1 MQNVAPDPGS
11 GYAREIAG
19 CRRDPEFFAPG
30 HYERGAFASE
40 RLPRGRYSHC
50 DVHFPGLAAASFPAA
65 PAAPRKGTIA
75 MTDQLAAGPPAAPII
90 VRLRGALDVAA
101 APALRER
108 LIGLLHPGMRLLVLD
123 LSRVPSCD
131 PAGLAVLI
139 GTQRRA
145 GRLGIVVRLAAPSL
159 PVVKLLRLTGLD
171 RSLTVCPDL
180 RGALAVERHEPVKA
194 SPSAQVL
201 AG

>member
-1 MQNVAPDPGS
+1 MTSVGATFRRTGSRPEAGAPVA
-11 GYAREIAG
+11 RI
-19 CRRDPEFFAPG
+19 
-30 HYERGAFASE
+30 
-40 RLPRGRYSHC
+40 
-50 DVHFPGLAAASFPAA
+50 V
-65 PAAPRKGTIA
+65 
-75 MTDQLAAGPPAAPII
+75 

-139 GTQRRA
+139 GTQHRA
-145 GRLGIVVRLAAPSL
+145 RPLGIVVLLAAPTL
-159 PVVKLLRLTGLD
+159 PVARLLRLTGLD
-171 RSLTVCPDL
+171 RSFTICPDL
-180 RGALAVERHEPVKA
+180 LGALAVERHEPAEEPA
-194 SPSAQVL
+194 SPQAL

>member
-1 MQNVAPDPGS
+1 MTSVDATSRHTGGRPEAGLPG
-11 GYAREIAG
+11 AR
-19 CRRDPEFFAPG
+19 
-30 HYERGAFASE
+30 
-40 RLPRGRYSHC
+40 
-50 DVHFPGLAAASFPAA
+50 
-65 PAAPRKGTIA
+65 T
-75 MTDQLAAGPPAAPII
+75 I

-108 LIGLLHPGMRLLVLD
+108 LIGMLHPGLSLLVLD

-145 GRLGIVVRLAAPSL
+145 RLLGIVVRLAAPSL
-159 PVVKLLRLTGLD
+159 PVAKLLRLTGLD
-171 RSLTVCPDL
+171 RSFTICPDL
-180 RGALAVERHEPVKA
+180 RGAFAVERHEPAKA
-194 SPSAQVL
+194 SPAPQVL